1 MCVHVCACMCMCVF
15 LTTFKLCSLSFIF
28 SGLTMMWLSIVYLV
42 VFLMVIESLYLKFF
56 LCSNLGNFLYFV
68 KCIFFVPFSLS
79 SPFRAL
85 LHFCWTVCYYQ
96 IGPKVLFTFFYHFLF
111 VFYTEWFI
119 LICVQGNL
127 LFFLSYTLKS
137 SDHVGN
143 FKLQILCFSFIEN
156 FI

>member
-1 MCVHVCACMCMCVF
+1 MCVHTCVCVCF
-15 LTTFKLCSLSFIF
+15 LPLLNFVLYLSY
-28 SGLTMMWLSIVYLV
+28 SVVWLSCDSVWFIYLV

-56 LCSNLGNFLYFV
+56 LCSNLGNFWYYFV

-96 IGPKVLFTFFYHFLF
+96 IGPKVQFTFFYLFLF
-111 VFYTEWFI
+111 VFYIEWFI

-127 LFFLSYTLKS
+127 LFFLSYALKS
-137 SDHVGN
+137 SVHVGN
-143 FKLQILCFSFIEN
+143 FKLQTLCFSFIEN